1 MAKRIE
7 KWLDA
12 RGELHD
18 TQQMLT
24 RVGERIRELRI
35 TRGLTV
41 TDLAECSGLSRPS
54 MSRVEAGKQA
64 LSLQSLFRVARE
76 LNVAPGTLLDPP
88 ENPGGYVWEIG
99 TIDPLAWHGV
109 ELLAILKRHLEPEQQ
124 KRFDPVEAPIDEA
137 KAERALF
144 DVLLGEGVYAMAEED
159 ATITQV
165 MKHRREVVM
174 ILQGIERPEPI
185 SEEKAKAMLKA
196 ERFAN
201 GCDWMDGIIVERRA
215 EVMAIL
221 ERVR

>member
-18 TQQMLT
+18 T
-24 RVGERIRELRI
+24 EDEAK
-35 TRGLTV
+35 RGDT
-41 TDLAECSGLSRPS
+41 
-54 MSRVEAGKQA
+54 QA
-64 LSLQSLFRVARE
+64 LIADDLKRLY
-76 LNVAPGTLLDPP
+76 N
-88 ENPGGYVWEIG
+88 ENGDVILHK
-99 TIDPLAWHGV
+99 DAQRDLLAWHGV
-109 ELLAILKRHLEPEQQ
+109 ELLAILKRHLEPP
-124 KRFDPVEAPIDEA
+124 KRKPNAPLPSEVQMDLAKELAGQGGWDYEIAREIAREAPELFQVLGAYLEFEKAEVGEAPIDEA

-165 MKHRREVVM
+165 LKHRREVVM

-185 SEEKAKAMLKA
+185 SEDEAQSKVLSLLGGNATS
-196 ERFAN
+196 R
-201 GCDWMDGIIVERRA
+201 DIVTCRKSLL
-215 EVMAIL
+215 AIL